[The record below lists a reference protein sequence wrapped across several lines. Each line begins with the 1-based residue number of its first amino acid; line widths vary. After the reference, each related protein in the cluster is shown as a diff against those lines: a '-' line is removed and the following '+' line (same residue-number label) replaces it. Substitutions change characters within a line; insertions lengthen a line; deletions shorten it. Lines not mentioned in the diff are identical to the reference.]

1 MRVSFYVLMVI
12 ILIGSAYNFNMCA
25 KQEASSKSRKIGM
38 VLNLVSVVLVLAA
51 LAISFFEE
59 K

>member
-1 MRVSFYVLMVI
+1 MLI

-25 KQEASSKSRKIGM
+25 KEDTSSKSRKIGM
-38 VLNLVSVVLVLAA
+38 VLNLISLILVLTA
-51 LAISFFEE
+51 LIISFFEN